1 MESMAL
7 KTTIPLSSRRGLDGW
22 TATALLVSLVAV
34 PLFMCSGL
42 GGPIVEPIFTEHSRA
57 HWWMFMGGILMAVH
71 WIPFLLI
78 WLALRRNGESWES
91 IGVDW
96 SWFARHRLWLGGLL
110 VLLVIGAV
118 VAPSVHYDG
127 KLPGISQTVFM
138 AGVST
143 PERLFMILV
152 AITAGMEEV
161 IYRGFS
167 FTRLRRI
174 IPNAWIILLITLP
187 SFVFLHSVPRSIGE
201 AVAYTLA
208 GLSFGIPFILMK
220 MKRLEILIL
229 IHVLIDAGMVIA
241 P

>member
-1 MESMAL
+1 MESMTLKNAL
-7 KTTIPLSSRRGLDGW
+7 PLSSRLDGW
-22 TATALLVSLVAV
+22 TTSALLVSLVAV

-42 GGPIVEPIFTEHSRA
+42 GGPIIEPIFTEHSRA

-71 WIPFLLI
+71 WIPFTFI

-110 VLLVIGAV
+110 VLLVIGAF
-118 VAPSVHYDG
+118 VAPSVHYGG
-127 KLPGISQTVFM
+127 KLPGISQTIFM

-161 IYRGFS
+161 IFRGFA
-167 FTRLRRI
+167 FTRLRRV
-174 IPNAWIILLITLP
+174 IPNLWLILLLTLP
-187 SFVFLHSVPRSIGE
+187 SFVFLHSVPRTAGD
-201 AVAYTLA
+201 AVAYVVA
-208 GLSFGIPFILMK
+208 GLAFGVPFILMK
-220 MKRLEILIL
+220 LKRLEILIL
-229 IHVLIDAGMVIA
+229 IHILIDAGMVIA